1 MIESFK
7 GFLQVYED
15 TTSKVAF
22 VKSVSYISVRLI
34 KAGLVENWLIGQ
46 ICIAILY
53 HLLILDN
60 RDMGLLLLGSSF
72 SPFLCMGI
80 TFETFRKS
88 GNIPLLEDTL
98 IISLNGSERSV
109 LNSFDIFDGTL
120 LGPVALLGLM

>member
-22 VKSVSYISVRLI
+22 VKSVSYISVRLT

-109 LNSFDIFDGTL
+109 LNSFDIFDDTL